1 MVIRFHQPQRVSLSL
16 SIVSIGM
23 ASSSC
28 GTNSSAHSSCTRRR
42 RDTVV
47 QATASDT
54 SQENSLTLPASSFL
68 RMIFRGA
75 APSYSWYA
83 SRMLDDSVVRPFSLV
98 RRRTALCEPAIWRNE
113 KDGSLNTA
121 MPDDQERAKLRA
133 ELDRLRALHQDDND
147 DASCPSCLYV
157 GVATSLG
164 LAAYFAH
171 AAFEED
177 HQPKQKLLSQVA
189 RKQQQQ
195 LRYNKPVFLAISMA
209 WMGIGAY
216 RWHLG

>member
-1 MVIRFHQPQRVSLSL
+1 
-16 SIVSIGM
+16 M

-28 GTNSSAHSSCTRRR
+28 GAANSSAHSSCTRRR
-42 RDTVV
+42 RDTMV
-47 QATASDT
+47 QATASNT
-54 SQENSLTLPASSFL
+54 SQENSLTLRAFSFL
-68 RMIFRGA
+68 RIFRGA
-75 APSYSWYA
+75 APSYSWY
-83 SRMLDDSVVRPFSLV
+83 SSLMLDGSVVRPFSPA
-98 RRRTALCEPAIWRNE
+98 RRRTALCEPALWRND

-177 HQPKQKLLSQVA
+177 QTSKQKLLSQVA
-189 RKQQQQ
+189 RKQQQQQ